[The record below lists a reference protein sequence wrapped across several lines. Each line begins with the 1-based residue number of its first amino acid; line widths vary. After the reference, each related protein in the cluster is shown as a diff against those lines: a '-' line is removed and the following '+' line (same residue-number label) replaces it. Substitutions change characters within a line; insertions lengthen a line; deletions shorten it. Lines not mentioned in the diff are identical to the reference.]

1 MAATRAQK
9 IRLGVFL
16 IVTTFI
22 IIATL
27 FYLVGASI
35 LEVRDEYYVILQGG
49 SGGLEAG
56 SQVRLNDIVVGRVES
71 VRLDPDDPSIV
82 RVTISLDHGTPVTVD
97 TVATPEMANI
107 TGTKRLAMHGGTKN
121 SVRLKPGDEIKAVD
135 SDLTMLT
142 TKVVNISN
150 QIETL
155 LDNLNSLT
163 KTENI
168 TNVSNVIAEV
178 EGITKKV
185 NMLLDDNHQNINS
198 MITDAQQIVAQLH
211 GSMDKVDH
219 ALDTIDRTVQTVASS
234 RNVKNVSSILD
245 SARVLASNIS
255 TRSSDEELGQTI
267 QSINRLVSDANV
279 FILRLRTD
287 MQRVMRDL
295 ETSVENINE
304 FTQILIDDPSVLIS
318 GRGEK
323 DRQLP

>member
-9 IRLGVFL
+9 IRLGAFL
-16 IVTTFI
+16 IVSTFI
-22 IIATL
+22 IVATL
-27 FYLVGASI
+27 FYLVGASM

-49 SGGLEAG
+49 SGGLETG

-71 VRLDPDDPSIV
+71 VRLDPEDPAIV
-82 RVTISLDHGTPVTVD
+82 RITISLEHGTPVTVD

-107 TGTKRLAMHGGTKN
+107 TGTKRLAMHGGTKD
-121 SVRLKPGDEIKAVD
+121 SVRLKPGDQIKAVD
-135 SDLTMLT
+135 SDLTMIT

-155 LDNLNSLT
+155 LGNMNALT
-163 KTENI
+163 KEENV
-168 TNVSNVIAEV
+168 TNVGNVIAEV
-178 EGITKKV
+178 EGITRKV
-185 NMLLDDNHQNINS
+185 NALLDQNQQNINT
-198 MITDAQQIVAQLH
+198 MISDAQQIVSQLH
-211 GSMDKVDH
+211 ESMNKVDH

-234 RNVKNVSSILD
+234 HNVKNVSSILD
-245 SARVLASNIS
+245 SARVLVSNVT
-255 TRSSDEELGQTI
+255 TRSSDAELGQTI
-267 QSINRLVSDANV
+267 QSINHLVSDANV

>member
-135 SDLTMLT
+135 SDLTMIT

-163 KTENI
+163 KTENV

-245 SARVLASNIS
+245 SARVLMSNVT

-267 QSINRLVSDANV
+267 QSINRLVSDSNV

>member
-135 SDLTMLT
+135 SDLTMIT

-150 QIETL
+150 QIEQL

-163 KTENI
+163 KTENV

>member
-135 SDLTMLT
+135 SDLTMIT

>member
-1 MAATRAQK
+1 MAATRSQK
-9 IRLGVFL
+9 IRLTVFL
-16 IVTTFI
+16 IVSTFI
-22 IIATL
+22 VIATL

-35 LEVRDEYYVILQGG
+35 LEVRDEYTVILQGG
-49 SGGLEAG
+49 SGGLETG

-71 VRLDPDDPSIV
+71 VRLDPEDPAIV
-82 RVTISLDHGTPVTVD
+82 RVTVSLEHGTPVTVD

-107 TGTKRLAMHGGTKN
+107 AGTKRLAMHGGTKD
-121 SVRLKPGDEIKAVD
+121 SIRLKPGDQIKAVD

-150 QIETL
+150 KIEEL
-155 LDNLNSLT
+155 LGNLNALT
-163 KTENI
+163 NPDNVNNI
-168 TNVSNVIAEV
+168 SNVIAEV

-185 NMLLDDNHQNINS
+185 NQLLGDNQ
-198 MITDAQQIVAQLH
+198 QQINMMVQDTQAIIAEFH
-211 GSMDKVDH
+211 ESMRKVDH
-219 ALDTIDRTVQTVASS
+219 TLTTIDKAVQGVANARNVNNVSTILDTTRTLVS
-234 RNVKNVSSILD
+234 NVT
-245 SARVLASNIS
+245 
-255 TRSSDEELGQTI
+255 TRSSAEELGQTI
-267 QSINRLVSDANV
+267 QSINRLVSDSNV

>member
-9 IRLGVFL
+9 IRLSVFL
-16 IVTTFI
+16 IVSTVI
-22 IIATL
+22 VIATL

-35 LEVRDEYYVILQGG
+35 LEVRDEYVVILQGG
-49 SGGLEAG
+49 SGGLETG

-71 VRLDPDDPSIV
+71 VRLDPDDPAIV
-82 RVTISLDHGTPVTVD
+82 RIIVSLEHGTPVTVD

-135 SDLTMLT
+135 SDLSMIT
-142 TKVVNISN
+142 TKIVNISN
-150 QIETL
+150 KLETV
-155 LDNLNSLT
+155 LDNISQLT
-163 KTENI
+163 NTQNVDNI
-168 TNVSNVIAEV
+168 SKVLAEV
-178 EGITKKV
+178 EGITQKV
-185 NMLLDDNHQNINS
+185 NTLLSDNQQHIDA
-198 MITDAQQIVAQLH
+198 MIRDAQSIVAH
-211 GSMDKVDH
+211 VNESISK
-219 ALDTIDRTVQTVASS
+219 IDRSIDLIEKTIQNVANSH
-234 RNVKNVSSILD
+234 NIKNITSILD
-245 SARVLASNIS
+245 STRVLVSNIT

-267 QSINRLVSDANV
+267 QSMNRLISDSNV

-287 MQRVMRDL
+287 MQRVMHDL

-304 FTQILIDDPSVLIS
+304 FTQILIEDPSVLIS

>member
-135 SDLTMLT
+135 SDLTMIT

-163 KTENI
+163 KTENV